1 MSTAGCPTG
10 IPTGF
15 HLILYVAGDGPNSR
29 IARENLAR
37 ICENE
42 LAGNCTV
49 RIVDVLED
57 FSAAAKD
64 NILVTPTL
72 LVCKSE
78 HVVTIIGNL
87 SDHEKV
93 QGALGLAKARP

>member
-1 MSTAGCPTG
+1 MSRSVCPVG
-10 IPTGF
+10 IPSGF

-42 LAGNCTV
+42 LAGHCTV

-57 FSAAAKD
+57 FSAAVSN

-72 LVCKSE
+72 LVCQPG

-87 SDHEKV
+87 SDYQKV
-93 QGALGLAKARP
+93 RTALGLEEARP

>member
-1 MSTAGCPTG
+1 MSRAGCPTG

-15 HLILYVAGDGPNSR
+15 QLTLYVAGDGPNSR

-37 ICENE
+37 ICEKE

-57 FSAAAKD
+57 FSAAAED

-72 LVCKSE
+72 MVCKPE

-87 SDHEKV
+87 SDHQKV
-93 QGALGLAKARP
+93 RDALGLAEARP